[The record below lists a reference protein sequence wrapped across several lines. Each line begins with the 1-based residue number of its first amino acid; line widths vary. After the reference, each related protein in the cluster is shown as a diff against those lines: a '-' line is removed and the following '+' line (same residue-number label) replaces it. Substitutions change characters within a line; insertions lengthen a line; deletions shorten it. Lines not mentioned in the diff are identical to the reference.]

1 MGGSST
7 TRKRQGLSRG
17 KGLDVLLEN
26 GERILISFTE
36 EEGRPQC
43 AYACKFA
50 SEFGVAVILI
60 LDHLFFTME
69 MTNCDHLIS
78 S

>member
-1 MGGSST
+1 M
-7 TRKRQGLSRG
+7 RDPSRG

-26 GERILISFTE
+26 GKRILISFTE
-36 EEGRPQC
+36 EEGRPLC
-43 AYACKFA
+43 AYACKFV
-50 SEFGVAVILI
+50 SEIGVAVRLI
-60 LDHLFFTME
+60 LDHLFLAME